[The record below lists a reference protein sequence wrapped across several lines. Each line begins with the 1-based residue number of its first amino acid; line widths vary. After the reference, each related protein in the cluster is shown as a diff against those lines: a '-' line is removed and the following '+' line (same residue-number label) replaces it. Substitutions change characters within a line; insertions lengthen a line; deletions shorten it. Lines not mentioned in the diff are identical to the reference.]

1 MEIFFL
7 QQRCRS
13 EHSTIYFNQQNQTT
27 NFVVSRDLDVSAH
40 GVTADLI
47 LDEQFEFKEQIG

>member
-1 MEIFFL
+1 L